1 MMAANEKETYELTEQ
16 LLVRLLT
23 DNLDKLGEGKE
34 G

>member
-23 DNLDKLGEGKE
+23 DNLDKLGEDK
-34 G
+34 